1 MHLRAPEIASWVALL
16 VLVAALLMPAAVRAE
31 YVIGPG
37 QEDAIGRMIGVGTL
51 PGPCQLDRGNVSR
64 ESVEAHYRCEG
75 REALLELRH
84 PDQAPEHAV
93 RTRSF
98 AIVPGPGAP
107 DTLVDLI
114 RSRVL
119 DAESAFHWTQ
129 ANPESALPSQE
140 GPASNDDRAVAR
152 APMVQAVLHSPAF
165 RLGVLLAAV
174 AGSLLGLRRLAPRIA
189 KATAPLRRS
198 TTLFLRR
205 MSASSGGNTIALFAP
220 HIVLGTWLRLVP
232 DGRAFRINQAVVLV
246 HVVAALGSI
255 PLFALAFRRHA
266 RNGLDDGAGAAATV
280 TRVVL
285 AFSAAAAFATGIAAL
300 WSGDIGGI
308 GRVHA
313 FCGIF
318 PALPLGVHLLQ
329 EGRRALSVAG
339 VALILVTPLSVIRL
353 ENLVRVSEAA
363 VAVDGAPLE
372 LVDAR
377 LYDTADWCGGCH
389 TEQYAEW
396 SRSTHASAM
405 FRPRFRQNLA
415 HTIAERGAPI
425 ADTNLL
431 MARGSE
437 DVCVKCHSPKTYY
450 DDDERPALDV
460 EDGERN
466 GVGCSF
472 CHTVAGL
479 ERAGDRNYNYVSA
492 PDSVRRYLFQNS
504 SNRLLSTVGDL
515 LIRWRP
521 GVHRQDYHRP
531 FMDTGEVCRGCHVDA
546 FDQWQ
551 RTPFSAG
558 VQPIATGGD
567 TTRRP
572 TQCQDCHMALVPTGG
587 PLRDPGRLVPWGPV
601 RPQRRNHWFRGG
613 NVAAA
618 LDDGD
623 LEFGTLERDARRG
636 ALAMRVLDVRR
647 DTDGVTASVAI
658 RGERVGHLFLTGE
671 GVERHAWL
679 ALSALDADGREI
691 AASGTPSLRRE
702 GPRLPP
708 DVTSLPIGEHGGKP
722 ADYATTNAVLPGEER
737 RYEVHLRLGDIAPAS
752 AHVEIALRNNFDPEP
767 LLRTS
772 VPLPSF

>member
-1 MHLRAPEIASWVALL
+1 MHLRAREIGSWGAGLVFVVAIASPV
-16 VLVAALLMPAAVRAE
+16 AVRAE

-37 QEDAIGRMIGVGTL
+37 QDDTIGRMIGMGTL
-51 PGPCQLDRGNVSR
+51 PGPCQLDRADVRR
-64 ESVEAHYRCEG
+64 EAVEAHYRCEG
-75 REALLELRH
+75 RDAVLELRH
-84 PDQAPEHAV
+84 PDQAPADAV

-98 AIVPGPGAP
+98 AIVPRVGAP
-107 DTLVDLI
+107 DALVVLI

-119 DAESAFHWTQ
+119 DAESTFQWTR
-129 ANPESALPSQE
+129 ANPEPSR
-140 GPASNDDRAVAR
+140 SDTSTDDREAAR
-152 APMVQAVLHSPAF
+152 VPLQAVLRSPAAVG
-165 RLGVLLAAV
+165 LLLVLAAGIAV
-174 AGSLLGLRRLAPRIA
+174 LVLRRWAPRM
-189 KATAPLRRS
+189 ATAVPPLRKGVTRAW
-198 TTLFLRR
+198 RR
-205 MSASSGGNTIALFAP
+205 MSDSSGGNTVALFAP
-220 HIVLGTWLRLVP
+220 HIVLGAWLRLVP

-246 HVVAALGSI
+246 HVVAALCCL
-255 PLFALAFRRHA
+255 PLFALAFRGHA
-266 RNGLDDGAGAAATV
+266 RSGLRDGAGGAATA
-280 TRVVL
+280 TRLVL
-285 AFSAAAAFATGIAAL
+285 ALAAAAAFATGIAAL

-308 GRVHA
+308 GRLHA

-329 EGRRALSVAG
+329 EGRRALSLAG
-339 VALILVTPLSVIRL
+339 VALILVTPLSVTRV
-353 ENLVRVSEAA
+353 EHLVGVSEAA
-363 VAVDGAPLE
+363 VAVRGTPLA

-377 LYDTADWCGGCH
+377 LYDTADWCGRCH
-389 TEQYAEW
+389 VEQYAEW

-405 FRPRFRQNLA
+405 VRPRFRENLA
-415 HTIAERGAPI
+415 RTIAERGAPI
-425 ADTNLL
+425 ADTDLVT
-431 MARGSE
+431 ASGSE

-450 DDDERPALDV
+450 DDDERPALEV

-466 GVGCSF
+466 GVGCGF
-472 CHTVAGL
+472 CHTAAGL
-479 ERAGDRNYNYVSA
+479 ERSGDRNFNYVSA

-504 SNRLLSTVGDL
+504 SSRMLAAIGDL

-521 GVHRQDYHRP
+521 DVHRRDYHKP

-551 RTPFSAG
+551 RTAFAAG
-558 VQPIATGGD
+558 IEPAATGGGA
-567 TTRRP
+567 TRGP
-572 TQCQDCHMALVPTGG
+572 TQCQDCHMAAVPTGE

-647 DTDGVTASVAI
+647 DSDGVTASVAI
-658 RGERVGHLFLTGE
+658 RGDRVGHLFLTGE

-679 ALSALDADGREI
+679 AMAALDPEGHEI
-691 AASGTPSLRRE
+691 ASSGTPSLRRE

-722 ADYATTNAVLPGEER
+722 ADYATTNAVRPGEER
-737 RYEVHLRLGDIAPAS
+737 RYEVHLRLRDLTPAS

-767 LLRTS
+767 LLRTA
-772 VPLPSF
+772 VPLPAL